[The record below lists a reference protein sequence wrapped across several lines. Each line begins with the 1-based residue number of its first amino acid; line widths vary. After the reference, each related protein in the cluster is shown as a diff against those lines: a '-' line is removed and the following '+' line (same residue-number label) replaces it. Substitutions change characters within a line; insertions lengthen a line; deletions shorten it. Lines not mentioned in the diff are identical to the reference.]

1 MRYSLAAVC
10 VFSIALAFSCASGG
24 PRTNRILAEKEK
36 AQRLVERALSLARSG
51 AARKAVDEIR
61 AALVKADAAS
71 SDALLQAEAWTYLL
85 GGDPGNAR
93 AALAK
98 ARGSPGSSAPSRVLS
113 FRLEQAADRELARA
127 YADASRADPSSA
139 PFDTAALEVMAGD
152 RDFRDLSIRG
162 PEDAASFAT
171 YLSGYRVDP
180 EPSSTATSPA
190 ALDVAPIVVME
201 EPESVGADASAVAVA
216 RLAYRDGLI
225 KSGAFRVVD
234 AQSRKDAV
242 DELELSL
249 SGSAAADRD
258 RAVGGLFTADY
269 VASGSVV
276 RSDPGWLVAFTFSS
290 AGDGRIVASEFI
302 AAPDDAAI
310 AGAASRFSVS
320 LGDLARKG
328 ALPATARDGTTR

>member
-1 MRYSLAAVC
+1 M
-10 VFSIALAFSCASGG
+10 
-24 PRTNRILAEKEK
+24 
-36 AQRLVERALSLARSG
+36 
-51 AARKAVDEIR
+51 
-61 AALVKADAAS
+61 
-71 SDALLQAEAWTYLL
+71 
-85 GGDPGNAR
+85 
-93 AALAK
+93 
-98 ARGSPGSSAPSRVLS
+98 
-113 FRLEQAADRELARA
+113 
-127 YADASRADPSSA
+127 
-139 PFDTAALEVMAGD
+139 
-152 RDFRDLSIRG
+152 
-162 PEDAASFAT
+162 
-171 YLSGYRVDP
+171 
-180 EPSSTATSPA
+180 
-190 ALDVAPIVVME
+190 
-201 EPESVGADASAVAVA
+201 GADASAVAVA

-310 AGAASRFSVS
+310 AGAALRFSVS

-328 ALPATARDGTTR
+328 ALPAIARDGTTR